1 MRICKIF
8 ALLASSHI
16 TAACPGDFWIIKGL
30 LGARILPAGGTDVR
44 GRAECCPGTA
54 IGNLFACADFPVT
67 VIHGDFA
74 LSGNPVDLKL
84 TKCRLFGIMFFII
97 DFLFVYSVV
106 LSYICRKYFC
116 YRN

>member
-1 MRICKIF
+1 MT
-8 ALLASSHI
+8 SSRLI
-16 TAACPGDFWIIKGL
+16 AAYPYDFWITNGL

-44 GRAECCPGTA
+44 GRAECCSGTA
-54 IGNLFACADFPVT
+54 IGNLFARADFPVT
-67 VIHGDFA
+67 AIHGDFA
-74 LSGNPVDLKL
+74 LSTNPVGLKL
-84 TKCRLFGIMFFII
+84 TKCCLFGIMFFII